1 MLAVLSAV
9 LSAVRVITA
18 RYQPCHQPLSAV
30 LSAAVISRT
39 GDISLVISRTGDIN
53 IVISRTGAPK
63 RKKEGEGRGRGKR
76 QREEGGRKEGKGFFD
91 IHRTCTL
98 TENVLGDHVHAARD
112 RKA

>member
-9 LSAVRVITA
+9 RVPQ
-18 RYQPCHQPLSAV
+18 R
-30 LSAAVISRT
+30 
-39 GDISLVISRTGDIN
+39 GE
-53 IVISRTGAPK
+53 
-63 RKKEGEGRGRGKR
+63 RKG
-76 QREEGGRKEGKGFFD
+76 KEGKGRGRKGKEGDFT